1 MPPASEL
8 QISLRNAR
16 AANDDR
22 KIKAERKRLH
32 REMELKEEAVQI
44 AKANSKKVTAALVIS
59 TISLLM
65 SAFSFIHKLL

>member
-1 MPPASEL
+1 MPPEPEL
-8 QISLRNAR
+8 QISLRNAK
-16 AANDDR
+16 AANEDR

-44 AKANSKKVTAALVIS
+44 AKANSKKVTVALVIS

-65 SAFSFIHKLL
+65 SAFTFIKSLV